1 MHAHHEPC
9 MQLGPTPTI
18 VNQGGS
24 SITITSKESEGL
36 RWTLLDNFSKK
47 TKFRFNTI
55 SE

>member
-24 SITITSKESEGL
+24 SITIY
-36 RWTLLDNFSKK
+36 F
-47 TKFRFNTI
+47 
-55 SE
+55 